1 MIRKLFCVA
10 LVALGITL
18 DTYFYAFR
26 FIADGLPVVVAVSS
40 GIALELLLSFAVYN
54 TRRTE

>member
-1 MIRKLFCVA
+1 MIKKIFCAA

-26 FIADGLPVVVAVSS
+26 FIADGLPVVVAVAS
-40 GIALELLLSFAVYN
+40 GVAAL
-54 TRRTE
+54 TRRS